1 VICDDFRARWSDR
14 DPVDGMESFDAVDAD
29 FAEHRSTCRACA
41 TFAER
46 FDALDNLLGAALV
59 VTPPPELAA
68 RLQRL
73 PLTVRAAVAQSSEP
87 DEAHVIGIALEFA
100 ALLLIGLGTFA
111 LLGNNLL
118 VGWELVLGRVGDV
131 LQELALLVS
140 SPIVPYVQN
149 LAFTGME
156 ALATLLLLVMGF
168 DRVTNGLSQ
177 APLRRDAGE

>member
-1 VICDDFRARWSDR
+1 
-14 DPVDGMESFDAVDAD
+14 
-29 FAEHRSTCRACA
+29 
-41 TFAER
+41 
-46 FDALDNLLGAALV
+46 
-59 VTPPPELAA
+59 
-68 RLQRL
+68 
-73 PLTVRAAVAQSSEP
+73 
-87 DEAHVIGIALEFA
+87 
-100 ALLLIGLGTFA
+100 
-111 LLGNNLL
+111 

-177 APLRRDAGE
+177 APLRRDAGD